1 MKSKN
6 KTLKLNANLMLKAL
20 AGLLTTIWIL
30 ALCFPIYL
38 MLVASFSAGTSE
50 FSESFNLGIT
60 VPLKYTVN
68 VDYTND
74 EIGNISDDELFL
86 QVNSMLW
93 RMYNYKQSKMGMTE
107 VVVSID
113 GKTMASYSLSK
124 ADYEI
129 NKPRMWTKNVLNHID
144 IERVVSVIKS
154 DGYISKGNNSEDY
167 KNGFKN
173 RFTKEISEDF
183 SKDEDILGTIK
194 GCTAKKSYGCMFD
207 NYKIAWA
214 YPKSIGLKTGMI
226 KPIFNTIFVAIMKI
240 ALNIFV
246 SALAAYSMSKL
257 LPRGL
262 KYKIQMI
269 ILASSMVPATL
280 MLIPK
285 YQVIQSIGLNDSLWA
300 LIIPGCASLGSLML
314 FKGTFDAYPNGILEA
329 ASLDGASEFYKFFRI
344 VLPAAKGIIGVQI
357 FSIFG
362 SVWNEYFWPSM
373 VIRDENKYTVSLVLN
388 YMMNIDSKGF
398 DVLLAVG
405 FIISIPTLLLY
416 AFFQKFLT
424 YGIDFSGVKE

>member
-38 MLVASFSAGTSE
+38 MLVASFSGGTSE

-194 GCTAKKSYGCMFD
+194 GCTAKKSYGCMFE